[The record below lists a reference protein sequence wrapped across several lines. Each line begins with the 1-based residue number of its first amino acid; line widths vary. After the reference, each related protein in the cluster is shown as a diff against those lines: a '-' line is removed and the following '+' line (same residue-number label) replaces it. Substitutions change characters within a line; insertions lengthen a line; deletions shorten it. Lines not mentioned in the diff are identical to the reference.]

1 VNDYSANTPE
11 HVDARD
17 YLRPILSRWWLIVLV
32 VGIATAVT
40 YKYYERQP
48 KVYDASTLLY
58 VKSSSAD
65 AILLGSTTAP
75 DAQQVADLA
84 TLVTSAPVT
93 REVARRI
100 HFQGDPRALTGS
112 VSAASSKGSS
122 FITITTQ
129 GGRPRPTAEL
139 ANTFAKSFIDL
150 QDRGRQT
157 DAQSAVEVT
166 KQQLSQLG
174 NTPASDPQRSTLLDR
189 LHRLQAIAAP
199 SSSTSGIQQVNRA
212 VTPRAATS
220 PNPRRN
226 AIFAFVV
233 SLALAI
239 AAALGLERLDRRIKR
254 VNDLGAAFETEVL
267 GEIPR
272 IRKPAPIEDGHGDLP
287 AAFREP
293 FRTLR
298 TLLGLAA
305 SEQPLRTLLIT
316 SASPREGKSTV
327 ARNLAITY
335 REAGKRVLLIDSDL
349 RKPVMDRL
357 LPVESEP
364 GLTEVLIGTRA
375 MEEALQPVAVR
386 ARGLDQLAE
395 VTARETTF
403 TNGHHENGG
412 VGELAVLTS
421 GHRPPNPLELL
432 STSRMRAVLE
442 QLSAEYDIVIID
454 SPPLLAVSDAVAL
467 ITNVDGVLL
476 VARPGSTTTDAA
488 ERVLAELHRIPDVRL
503 LGVVANGVPGRRIA
517 QRTYGGY
524 YAKA

>member
-1 VNDYSANTPE
+1 VNDYPATAPDR
-11 HVDARD
+11 VDARD

-65 AILLGSTTAP
+65 AILLGQAAAP
-75 DAQQVADLA
+75 DAQQVSDLA

-93 REVARRI
+93 REVAQRI
-100 HFQGDPRALTGS
+100 HFKGDPRSLAGQ
-112 VSAASSKGSS
+112 VSASAGKGSS
-122 FITITTQ
+122 FITITSQ

-139 ANTFAKSFIDL
+139 ANTFARAFIYL
-150 QDRGRQT
+150 QDRGRQQ
-157 DAQSAVEVT
+157 DAESAVQVT
-166 KQQLSQLG
+166 KQQLAKVG
-174 NTPASDPQRSTLLDR
+174 KGPEFDAQRGSLLDR
-189 LHRLQAIAAP
+189 LQRLQTIASP
-199 SSSTSGIQQVNRA
+199 NSSSSGIQQINRA
-212 VTPRAATS
+212 VTPGGPSA
-220 PNPRRN
+220 PNPKRN

-239 AAALGLERLDRRIKR
+239 GAALGLERLDRRIKR
-254 VNDLGAAFETEVL
+254 VNDLGGAFETEVL

-272 IRKPAPIEDGHGDLP
+272 IRKPAPVVDGHGDMP
-287 AAFREP
+287 SDFREP

-298 TLLGLAA
+298 TLLNLAA
-305 SEQPLRTLLIT
+305 SEQRLRTLLVT

-335 REAGKRVLLIDSDL
+335 RESGKRVLLIDSDL
-349 RKPVMDRL
+349 RKPMIDKL

-364 GLTEVLIGTRA
+364 GLTEVLIGTHA
-375 MEEALQPVAVR
+375 TEEALQPVAVR

-395 VTARETTF
+395 ATAHDAQF
-403 TNGHHENGG
+403 GNGNHEHV
-412 VGELAVLTS
+412 VGQLAVLTS

-432 STSRMRAVLE
+432 ATSRMRAVLE
-442 QLSAEYDIVIID
+442 QVSEDYDIVIID
-454 SPPLLAVSDAVAL
+454 SPPLLAVSDAVSL
-467 ITNVDGVLL
+467 MTSVDGVLL
-476 VARPGSTTTDAA
+476 VARPGTTTTDAA
-488 ERVLAELHRIPDVRL
+488 ERVLAELHRVPDVRL
-503 LGVVANGVPGRRIA
+503 LGVVANGVPARRIA

-524 YAKA
+524 YAKT